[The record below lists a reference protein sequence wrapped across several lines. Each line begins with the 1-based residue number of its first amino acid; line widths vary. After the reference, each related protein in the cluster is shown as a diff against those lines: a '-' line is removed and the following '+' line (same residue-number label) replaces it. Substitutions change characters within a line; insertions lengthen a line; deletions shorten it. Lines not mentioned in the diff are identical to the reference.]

1 MLKALIVEDEYLA
14 REELIYL
21 IATHSQIEVVAT
33 FDDGL
38 EAFKYL
44 QSNKVDVIFLDINI
58 PSIDGMLLARNI
70 HQFSEKPHIVFV
82 TAYKEHAADAFELEA
97 FDYLLKPFNEQRA
110 IGVLQKLEQ
119 AQKHLSAADINVESL
134 PVNTDKPKPKASS
147 LNQTINLTQNNRIV
161 VSYIS
166 DIYYAVANE
175 KITEVYTR
183 EGVFHVPYTITD
195 LMERLPSESFFRCHR
210 SYCINIDKIRE
221 IIPWTNSTYLLK
233 LRDIDGEVLVSRSN
247 IKTFR
252 ALMNL

>member
-14 REELIYL
+14 REELSYL
-21 IATHSQIEVVAT
+21 IATHSQIEVVAS

-110 IGVLQKLEQ
+110 IGVLHKLEQEQ
-119 AQKHLSAADINVESL
+119 AQKHLPAADVNVDLL
-134 PVNTDKPKPKASS
+134 PVNADKPKVS
-147 LNQTINLTQNNRIV
+147 LNRTINLTQNNRIV
-161 VSYIS
+161 VSYVN

-183 EGVFHVPYTITD
+183 EGAFHVPYTITD